1 LYNPRFTR
9 PQLSQLKR
17 ALMLAGGWQKYG
29 AIVIYEVQVSASVC
43 HGVSF
48 AVASVL
54 NNAAVRDW
62 LLVYVFKSGH
72 HSLLICPSILK
83 A

>member
-1 LYNPRFTR
+1 
-9 PQLSQLKR
+9 
-17 ALMLAGGWQKYG
+17 MLAGGWQKYG

-43 HGVSF
+43 HGVSL

-62 LLVYVFKSGH
+62 LLVYVYESGH
-72 HSLLICPSILK
+72 SSLPIRTMSLPISPERCIAVVS
-83 A
+83 